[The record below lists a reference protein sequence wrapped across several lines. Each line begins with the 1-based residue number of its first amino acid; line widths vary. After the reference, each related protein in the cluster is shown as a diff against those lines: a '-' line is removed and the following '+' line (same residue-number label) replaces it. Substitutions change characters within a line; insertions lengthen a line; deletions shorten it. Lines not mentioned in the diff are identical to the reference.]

1 MAQLEQLQ
9 KILENTLTEVRRRA
23 GSEPSETQLL
33 AVVTER
39 GPRYFEI
46 DYGAPGTEG
55 ENAVL
60 AALEEDRKV
69 LAVFSVWSGGPRRTG
84 RPMFCCKGRT
94 GSLQKSWRTPC
105 KAQIKRR
112 ALRHPAGLFCVN
124 RGASKIYSPRLCS

>member
-69 LAVFSVWSGGPRRTG
+69 LAVFSVWSGGCLDVP
-84 RPMFCCKGRT
+84 
-94 GSLQKSWRTPC
+94 SH
-105 KAQIKRR
+105 
-112 ALRHPAGLFCVN
+112 ALRQGLLALAPENWEAYVLLQGEN
-124 RGASKIYSPRLCS
+124 RILAKKLADTL